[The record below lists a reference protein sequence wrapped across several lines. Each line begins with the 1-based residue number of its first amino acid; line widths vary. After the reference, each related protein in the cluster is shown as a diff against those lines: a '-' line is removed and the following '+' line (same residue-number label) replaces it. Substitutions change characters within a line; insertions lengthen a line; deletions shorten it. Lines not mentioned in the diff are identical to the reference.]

1 MAPGYLLLAPL
12 LINLDEFRGWQT
24 RIRLGPLIFPPAAEH
39 CTKAWGLALL
49 KHPMSW
55 NHVVRSKHHPL
66 FRLDFFWGVLSSTQ
80 ERPTECSTAE
90 VMPRWLLYYSASSV
104 FRRKDSKN
112 PPPMYIGIAAAP
124 AVEGPYRR
132 INEKPFLGTSE
143 GVPQVIGPLALL
155 GSADLGKFSSSECV
169 KRIIK
174 DDLDCFRG
182 CWRAI
187 NPESGIKWVD
197 STWLNC

>member
-1 MAPGYLLLAPL
+1 
-12 LINLDEFRGWQT
+12 
-24 RIRLGPLIFPPAAEH
+24 
-39 CTKAWGLALL
+39 
-49 KHPMSW
+49 
-55 NHVVRSKHHPL
+55 
-66 FRLDFFWGVLSSTQ
+66 
-80 ERPTECSTAE
+80 
-90 VMPRWLLYYSASSV
+90 
-104 FRRKDSKN
+104 
-112 PPPMYIGIAAAP
+112 MYIGIAAAP

-182 CWRAI
+182 C
-187 NPESGIKWVD
+187 
-197 STWLNC
+197 

>member
-124 AVEGPYRR
+124 AVEGPLPQ
-132 INEKPFLGTSE
+132 NQWET
-143 GVPQVIGPLALL
+143 VPGNQWRSAASNWTLALL